1 MQCKGSSCC
10 TGDVSAASAS
20 FLYARIRA
28 GGGCRGMQR
37 GLEGTFL
44 REIGCK

>member
-1 MQCKGSSCC
+1 MQGLLLLHRKCFCRFRP
-10 TGDVSAASAS
+10 